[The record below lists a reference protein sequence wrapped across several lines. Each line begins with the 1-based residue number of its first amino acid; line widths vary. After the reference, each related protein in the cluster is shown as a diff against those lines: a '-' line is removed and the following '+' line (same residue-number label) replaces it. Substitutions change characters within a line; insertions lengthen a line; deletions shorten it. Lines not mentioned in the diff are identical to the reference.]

1 VVKMTYSPN
10 SSPKVGCD
18 FGRRKGEG
26 AMKSGECSEEQI
38 MTVPKQMEAVRMGV
52 PCQN

>member
-1 VVKMTYSPN
+1 
-10 SSPKVGCD
+10 
-18 FGRRKGEG
+18 
-26 AMKSGECSEEQI
+26 MKSGECSEEQI